1 MLLNKITKLKSMLMK
16 NTVNPYNRSEQI
28 WTDRDLA
35 KFSAI
40 AAVIGF
46 IVGIV
51 VGFEWAWKPVFDCF
65 RPLTG

>member
-1 MLLNKITKLKSMLMK
+1 MLSSKINKLKSMLMK

-40 AAVIGF
+40 GAGMGF
-46 IVGIV
+46 IVGVV
-51 VGFEWAWKPVFDCF
+51 VGFEWAWEPVFDCF
-65 RPLTG
+65 RPLAG